1 MSDHLSTGLF
11 RGNNEIW
18 DFMEGKLLKRFRT
31 YGGIASITSSSTAI
45 ALSRN
50 RDQDLGY
57 SHIRGSETARRIDV
71 KASSASITFSP
82 DSKHLA
88 FTTSPGSTRYE
99 VRPAE
104 SEDSI
109 TIWDIA
115 TDQQE
120 NLSGEQEGP
129 IRAITFSLN
138 QKKLVSFSEP
148 WEVVVWKLEIKSP
161 ISKFERPDGSVMKPR
176 VFF

>member
-1 MSDHLSTGLF
+1 
-11 RGNNEIW
+11 
-18 DFMEGKLLKRFRT
+18 MEGKLLKRFRT
-31 YGGIASITSSSTAI
+31 YGGIASVTSSSTAI

-57 SHIRGSETARRIDV
+57 SHIMGSETARRIDV
-71 KASSASITFSP
+71 KASSAPITFSS

-88 FTTSPGSTRYE
+88 FTTSLGSTRYE

-120 NLSGEQEGP
+120 NLSGEQDGP
-129 IRAITFSLN
+129 IRAITFSPN

-148 WEVVVWKLEIKSP
+148 WAVVVWKLEIKSP
-161 ISKFERPDGSVMKPR
+161 ISQLERPEGYWRRLHQVVPL
-176 VFF
+176 